1 MTPFG
6 FFLSPEIS
14 YLSGVP
20 SVSVFIGLNVK
31 HVSNSFS
38 VTDRQMLISKS
49 HLTLSV
55 FGLCVCKGTVTK
67 QSINWCH
74 QLASSPSQCL
84 SVPSPEK
91 YCLHGVIGVANIL
104 DLDQGADEHS

>member
-1 MTPFG
+1 MTPVG

-14 YLSGVP
+14 YLSGVL

-31 HVSNSFS
+31 HFSNSFS

-67 QSINWCH
+67 HWCH
-74 QLASSPSQCL
+74 QLAPSPSQCL

-104 DLDQGADEHS
+104 DLDKGADEHS